1 MRRLTL
7 CLTILL
13 MLLTACGAVPN
24 TADTG
29 TTASTEEATP
39 VTSEEEATPVVEE
52 EPVASSSPTA
62 SPLPTAE
69 ATQEV
74 EAATMTPAPM
84 ATVKATSAPVNPTPG
99 MPMEDPLAPEVIFIY
114 EREGGFAGF
123 CDTVTVYATEA
134 TWVNC
139 NGRAMTFPL
148 DPATTEEL
156 RKLATGYSAFKTDS
170 EDNPG
175 GSDSMRLG
183 IRFNGTGSAAVTSD
197 VEATLHRI
205 GQEIL
210 QKAYQAM
217 Q

>member
-1 MRRLTL
+1 MRRLIL
-7 CLTILL
+7 CLIGLL
-13 MLLTACGAVPN
+13 MLLSACGAVPN

-29 TTASTEEATP
+29 TTASTDETTP
-39 VTSEEEATPVVEE
+39 VTNEASPVVEE
-52 EPVASSSPTA
+52 EPVAVSSPAA
-62 SPLPTAE
+62 SPLPTATATLE
-69 ATQEV
+69 A

-84 ATVKATSAPVNPTPG
+84 PTIKATTAPINPTPE
-99 MPMEDPLAPEVIFIY
+99 MPVDDPVAPEVIFVY

-123 CDTVTVYATEA
+123 CDTVTVYPTEA
-134 TWVNC
+134 AWVNC
-139 NGRAMTFPL
+139 NGRAQNFAL

-156 RKLATGYSAFKTDS
+156 RKLAAGFGPFQTDS

-183 IRFNGTGSAAVTSD
+183 IRFYGTGSAAVTSD
-197 VEATLHRI
+197 VEASLHRI
-205 GQEIL
+205 GQDIL